1 MNPGSAGSEPVTEQP
16 RRGWWG
22 FRPADET
29 WEENLTQ
36 VVVFRKDNG
45 HWPRASR
52 TVESEE
58 RRLGRWLSNQ
68 RQDSRNLLLSGQRQ
82 LRLDET
88 LPGWLSSRGSVPD
101 QPTEVEQ
108 TG

>member
-1 MNPGSAGSEPVTEQP
+1 MNPGSAGSEPATDQL

-29 WEENLTQ
+29 WEENLAQ
-36 VVVFRKDNG
+36 VVGFRLHHG

-68 RQDSRNLLLSGQRQ
+68 RQDSRNLLLSEQRHR
-82 LRLDET
+82 RLDEI
-88 LPGWLSSRGSVPD
+88 LPGWLSSRGAASD
-101 QPTEVEQ
+101 RPTQVEQ